1 MVSIS
6 VNNLAKTYTVSER
19 DAGLGAAIKSLVHRK
34 TRDVKAVD
42 GISFNDKRDEI
53 VGFLGILVLAV
64 ALTRRG
70 VSVGLEETVAFA
82 LVLIC
87 GGSIIYSFWLMLATL
102 SFWFIRIEN
111 ILVIFQTMYEAG
123 RWPIGIYP
131 YWLNF
136 ILTFIVPIAFA
147 ITVPAQALTGRL
159 TNEELTLDV
168 GLAVVMLI
176 VSRLFWRIGLR
187 NYSGASA

>member
-1 MVSIS
+1 
-6 VNNLAKTYTVSER
+6 
-19 DAGLGAAIKSLVHRK
+19 
-34 TRDVKAVD
+34 
-42 GISFNDKRDEI
+42 
-53 VGFLGILVLAV
+53 
-64 ALTRRG
+64 
-70 VSVGLEETVAFA
+70 
-82 LVLIC
+82 
-87 GGSIIYSFWLMLATL
+87 MLATL

-131 YWLNF
+131 NWLKF

-147 ITVPAQALTGRL
+147 ITVPARALTGRL
-159 TNEELTLDV
+159 TTEALALDV
-168 GLAVVMLI
+168 GLAVVMLV